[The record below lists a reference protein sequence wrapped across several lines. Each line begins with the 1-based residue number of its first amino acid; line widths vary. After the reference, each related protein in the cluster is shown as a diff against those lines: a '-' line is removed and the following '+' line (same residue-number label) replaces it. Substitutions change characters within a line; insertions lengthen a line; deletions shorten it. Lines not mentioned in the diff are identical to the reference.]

1 MGIADHIKNGIS
13 RRGFVLG
20 GAAAGAATVLAGCSK
35 KTGTSDDA
43 AGEPQVIKDDSKIVS
58 ITDEYEAVDIDLEPA
73 ASWTLPLGT
82 LLYYCDGDYAAA
94 MMAPASALHANTLG
108 VLNLGDGSL
117 TTLIEDPIEGTG
129 YAFYD
134 VRAGDGVFAWVEM
147 NFANSSWKLYAQNL
161 SGASLS
167 GDVAELDR
175 GGKDY
180 DPPLFTAFGSSV
192 IWYKMPS
199 AGGNK
204 TSSDSFCYRRSLDE
218 SKAEVIWKSMGRFAS
233 APRAS
238 DGILT
243 ISPRVRNDEGV
254 YYGITAIDLTDGN
267 NTKRAQ
273 LVLPS
278 SVSPFEAVYMGDTF
292 VFSIEATYSDVGTW
306 ATWARISVMR
316 EGHTSFC
323 PASRSHVLPA
333 RRINISLRYRHRIF
347 SSTPLPRP
355 MARCCRPTA
364 LWNMAIIQLR
374 RENRTHSLRT
384 PRCATARVYPRRSPH
399 AYSLFKLRG
408 VKKAPTGE

>member
-1 MGIADHIKNGIS
+1 MGIADRFKNGIT

-20 GAAAGAATVLAGCSK
+20 GAATGAAAVLAGCSK

-161 SGASLS
+161 AGSSLT
-167 GDVAELDR
+167 GNAVELDR
-175 GGKDY
+175 GGENY
-180 DPPLFTAFGSSV
+180 DPPLFTAYESSV

-199 AGGNK
+199 SGGTK
-204 TSSDSFCYRRSLDE
+204 TSNDSYCYRQSLSE
-218 SKAEVIWKSMGRFAS
+218 SKAEAIWKSTGRFAS
-233 APRAS
+233 APRVS

-243 ISPRVRNDEGV
+243 ISPRVHNDEGV
-254 YYGITAIDLTDGN
+254 YYGMTAIDLTDGN

-292 VFSIEATYSDVGTW
+292 VFSIEATYNGVGSLGNMGTY
-306 ATWARISVMR
+306 IGNEGGPYLFLSR
-316 EGHTSFC
+316 EPLACAAGRKNKYLVKVQASHFLIDTS
-323 PASRSHVLPA
+323 AKTYG
-333 RRINISLRYRHRIF
+333 SLLSPDR
-347 SSTPLPRP
+347 
-355 MARCCRPTA
+355 A
-364 LWNMAIIQLR
+364 L
-374 RENRTHSLRT
+374 EYGDY
-384 PRCATARVYPRRSPH
+384 PATAGKSDSFLTYATVRNSQGIPETVTARLF
-399 AYSLFKLRG
+399 SL
-408 VKKAPTGE
+408 

>member
-20 GAAAGAATVLAGCSK
+20 GAAAGAATLLAGCSK

-43 AGEPQVIKDDSKIVS
+43 AGEPQVIKDDSKIIS

-167 GDVAELDR
+167 GDVVELDR

-218 SKAEVIWKSMGRFAS
+218 SKAEAIWKSTGRFAS

-292 VFSIEATYSDVGTW
+292 VFSIEAAYSGVGSLGNMGTYIGNEGGPYLFLSREPLACADRHLYQDLW
-306 ATWARISVMR
+306 LATVARPRFGVWRLSSYGGKIGLIPYVRHGAQQPGYTRDGHCTPVLSLSL
-316 EGHTSFC
+316 EGLKRRQQGNKRVVIVST
-323 PASRSHVLPA
+323 A
-333 RRINISLRYRHRIF
+333 RRAAAS
-347 SSTPLPRP
+347 
-355 MARCCRPTA
+355 
-364 LWNMAIIQLR
+364 
-374 RENRTHSLRT
+374 
-384 PRCATARVYPRRSPH
+384 
-399 AYSLFKLRG
+399 
-408 VKKAPTGE
+408 

>member
-58 ITDEYEAVDIDLEPA
+58 ITDEYEAVEIDLEPA

-82 LLYYCDGDYAAA
+82 LLYCCDGDYAAA
-94 MMAPASALHANTLG
+94 MMAPASARHANTLG
-108 VLNLGDGSL
+108 MLNLGDGSL
-117 TTLIEDPIEGTG
+117 TTLVEDPVEGAG
-129 YAFYD
+129 YSFYD

-147 NFANSSWKLYAQNL
+147 NFANASWKLYAQNTA
-161 SGASLS
+161 GASLV
-167 GDVAELDR
+167 GDVVELDR

-180 DPPLFTAFGSSV
+180 DPPLFTAFESSV
-192 IWYKMPS
+192 IWYKMPA

-204 TSSDSFCYRRSLDE
+204 TSHDSYCYRRSLDE
-218 SKAEVIWKSMGRFAS
+218 AKAEAIWKSTGRFAS
-233 APRAS
+233 APRVS

-254 YYGITAIDLTDGN
+254 YYGMTAIDLTDGN

-292 VFSIEATYSDVGTW
+292 VFSIEATYSGVGSL
-306 ATWARISVMR
+306 ATWAPISVTRMGR
-316 EGHTSFC
+316 SYSC
-323 PASRSHVLPA
+323 RASRLRVLPA
-333 RRINISLRYRHRIF
+333 EKGQIS
-347 SSTPLPRP
+347 
-355 MARCCRPTA
+355 
-364 LWNMAIIQLR
+364 
-374 RENRTHSLRT
+374 
-384 PRCATARVYPRRSPH
+384 
-399 AYSLFKLRG
+399 G
-408 VKKAPTGE
+408 

>member
-1 MGIADHIKNGIS
+1 MAPLL
-13 RRGFVLG
+13 VLLPYWPV
-20 GAAAGAATVLAGCSK
+20 ARK

-94 MMAPASALHANTLG
+94 MMTPASALHANTLG

-147 NFANSSWKLYAQNL
+147 NFANASWKLYAQ
-161 SGASLS
+161 SLAGS
-167 GDVAELDR
+167 SLTGNAVELDR
-175 GGKDY
+175 GGENY
-180 DPPLFTAFGSSV
+180 DPPLFTAYGSSV

-199 AGGNK
+199 TGGNK
-204 TSSDSFCYRRSLDE
+204 TSHDSYCYRRSLDE
-218 SKAEVIWKSMGRFAS
+218 AKTESIWKSTGRFAS
-233 APRAS
+233 APRVS

-254 YYGITAIDLTDGN
+254 YYGMTAIDLTDGN

-292 VFSIEATYSDVGTW
+292 VFSIEATYSGVGSLGNMGTYIG
-306 ATWARISVMR
+306 TRMGRSYSCRV
-316 EGHTSFC
+316 
-323 PASRSHVLPA
+323 SRLRALPA
-333 RRINISLRYRHRIF
+333 ERANTWLRSRHRIF
-347 SSTPLPRP
+347 
-355 MARCCRPTA
+355 
-364 LWNMAIIQLR
+364 
-374 RENRTHSLRT
+374 
-384 PRCATARVYPRRSPH
+384 
-399 AYSLFKLRG
+399 
-408 VKKAPTGE
+408 

>member
-1 MGIADHIKNGIS
+1 MYK
-13 RRGFVLG
+13 R
-20 GAAAGAATVLAGCSK
+20 
-35 KTGTSDDA
+35 
-43 AGEPQVIKDDSKIVS
+43 QIKDDSKIIS

-134 VRAGDGVFAWVEM
+134 VRAGDGVFAWGEM

-167 GDVAELDR
+167 GDVVELDR

-180 DPPLFTAFGSSV
+180 DPPLFTTFGSSV

-218 SKAEVIWKSMGRFAS
+218 SKAEVIWKSTGRFAS

-292 VFSIEATYSDVGTW
+292 VFSIEATYSGVGSLGNMGTY
-306 ATWARISVMR
+306 IGNEGGPYLFLSR
-316 EGHTSFC
+316 EPLACAAGKKNKYLVKVQASHFLIDTS
-323 PASRSHVLPA
+323 AKTYG
-333 RRINISLRYRHRIF
+333 SLLSPDR
-347 SSTPLPRP
+347 
-355 MARCCRPTA
+355 A
-364 LWNMAIIQLR
+364 L
-374 RENRTHSLRT
+374 EYGDY
-384 PRCATARVYPRRSPH
+384 PATAGKSDSFLTYATVRNSQGIPETVTARLF
-399 AYSLFKLRG
+399 SL
-408 VKKAPTGE
+408 

>member
-1 MGIADHIKNGIS
+1 MSIADRFKNGIT

-20 GAAAGAATVLAGCSK
+20 GAATGAAAVLAGCSK

-82 LLYYCDGDYAAA
+82 LLYYAAA

-147 NFANSSWKLYAQNL
+147 NFANASWKLYAQ
-161 SGASLS
+161 SLAGS
-167 GDVAELDR
+167 SLTGNAVELDR
-175 GGKDY
+175 GGENY
-180 DPPLFTAFGSSV
+180 DPPLFTAYGSSV

-199 AGGNK
+199 SGGTK
-204 TSSDSFCYRRSLDE
+204 TSNDSYCYRQSPSE
-218 SKAEVIWKSMGRFAS
+218 SKPETIWKSTGRFAS
-233 APRAS
+233 APRVS

-243 ISPRVRNDEGV
+243 ISPRVHNDEGV
-254 YYGITAIDLTDGN
+254 YYGMTAIDLTDGN

-292 VFSIEATYSDVGTW
+292 VFSIEATYSGVGSLGNMGTY
-306 ATWARISVMR
+306 IGNEGGPYLFLSR
-316 EGHTSFC
+316 EPLACAAGRKNKYLVKVQASHFLIDTS
-323 PASRSHVLPA
+323 AKTYG
-333 RRINISLRYRHRIF
+333 SLLSPDR
-347 SSTPLPRP
+347 
-355 MARCCRPTA
+355 A
-364 LWNMAIIQLR
+364 L
-374 RENRTHSLRT
+374 EYGDY
-384 PRCATARVYPRRSPH
+384 PATAGKSSSFLTYATVRNSQGIPETVTARLF
-399 AYSLFKLRG
+399 SL
-408 VKKAPTGE
+408 